1 MIRIIADSSCDLPQA
16 SEHNFYIAPL
26 TIQTEHKVY
35 PDDET
40 LDVAAMLM
48 DLAAYTGRTTTA
60 CPNIGAW
67 MNCMEGADEIFVITI
82 TSHLSGSYNAAVA
95 AKELYLQNNPTA
107 KISVI
112 DSLSTGPEMRLL
124 IEKIQELE
132 KQGLPFED
140 IDRQVRSYMEK
151 TRLFFSLQSL
161 HNLAVNGRVN
171 KIAAAAV
178 GVLGIRIVA
187 TASEQG
193 EIEPISKSRGDKRA
207 IAEMMTQLRQAGFD
221 GGKVRISHVQ
231 DHGLA
236 MQYAEAIRNAFPG
249 SDILLRSSTALCS
262 FYAEKSGILIGVETE

>member
-16 SEHNFYIAPL
+16 SASNFYIAPL
-26 TIQTEHKVY
+26 TIQTEQKQY
-35 PDDET
+35 LDDET
-40 LDVAAMLM
+40 LDVAAMLT
-48 DLAAYTGRTTTA
+48 DLAAYSGRTTTA

-67 MNCMEGADEIFVITI
+67 LACMEGADEVFVITI

-95 AKELYLQNNPTA
+95 AKDLYLQSNPAA

-132 KQGLPFED
+132 KAGLSFAD
-140 IDRQVRSYMEK
+140 IDREVRGYMEK

-161 HNLAVNGRVN
+161 HNLAVNGRVS
-171 KIAAAAV
+171 KIVAAAV

-187 TASEQG
+187 TASTQG

-207 IAEMMTQLRQAGFD
+207 IAEMMEQLRKAGFN

-236 MQYAEAIRNAFPG
+236 MLYAEAIRHAFPG
-249 SDILLRSSTALCS
+249 SDILLRPSTALCS
-262 FYAEKSGILIGVETE
+262 FYAEKSGILIGIETK

>member
-16 SEHNFYIAPL
+16 PEKDFYIAPL
-26 TIQTEHKVY
+26 TIQTENKQYV
-35 PDDET
+35 DDAT
-40 LDVAAMLM
+40 LDVDAMLT
-48 DLAAYTGRTTTA
+48 DLAAYSGRTTTA
-60 CPNIGAW
+60 CPSIGAW
-67 MNCMEGADEIFVITI
+67 LASMDGANEIMIITI

-95 AKELYLQNNPTA
+95 AKDLYLQNNPDA

-124 IEKIQELE
+124 IEKIRQAEE
-132 KQGLPFED
+132 SGLSFEE
-140 IDRQVRSYMEK
+140 IDCQVRSYMEK

-161 HNLAVNGRVN
+161 HNLAANGRVN
-171 KIAAAAV
+171 KIVAAAV

-187 TASEQG
+187 TASAQG

-207 IAEMMTQLRQAGFD
+207 IAEMVQQLRQAGFN

-236 MQYAEAIRNAFPG
+236 MLYAEAIRHAFPG
-249 SDILLRSSTALCS
+249 SDILLRPSTALCS
-262 FYAEKSGILIGVETE
+262 FYAEKSGILIGIETE

>member
-16 SEHNFYIAPL
+16 AEQDFYIAPL
-26 TIQTEHKVY
+26 TIRTEHKLY

-40 LDVAAMLM
+40 LDVAAMLT
-48 DLAAYTGRTTTA
+48 DLAAYSGRTTTA

-67 MNCMEGADEIFVITI
+67 MDCMEGSDEIFIITI

-95 AKELYLQNNPTA
+95 ARELYLQSNPSA
-107 KISVI
+107 KVSVI
-112 DSLSTGPEMRLL
+112 DSLSTGPEMSLL

-171 KIAAAAV
+171 KIVAAAV

-262 FYAEKSGILIGVETE
+262 FYAEKSGILIGVETK